1 MSARTVLR
9 YVFRPPGTQTVN
21 VPTGAVVRQ
30 VGYDSNNMV
39 VPVTDYA
46 TYSAARNAAGLAIPQ
61 ASLLSVTP
69 PAMAGFVFGLYPELS
84 ELHILWG

>member
-39 VPVTDYA
+39 AVWIEHDVE
-46 TYSAARNAAGLAIPQ
+46 AA
-61 ASLLSVTP
+61 
-69 PAMAGFVFGLYPELS
+69 
-84 ELHILWG
+84 